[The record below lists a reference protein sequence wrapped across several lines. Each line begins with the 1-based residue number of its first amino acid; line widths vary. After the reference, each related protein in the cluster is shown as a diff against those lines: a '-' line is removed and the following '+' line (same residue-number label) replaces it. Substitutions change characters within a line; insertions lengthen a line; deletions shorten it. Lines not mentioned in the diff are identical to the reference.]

1 MTVITMLVGVALP
14 ALTGELIDELPM
26 AITTNT
32 TDDFLFLV
40 VVMVVLSALRFV
52 VGFLGSYQ
60 MSRVSNQLEADLRS
74 VIYNHLVTLS
84 FSFYDNIQT
93 GQVISRAN
101 SDIKAIQMFLMM
113 SPMLLTTLLS
123 LSLIHISE
131 PTDRG

>member
-1 MTVITMLVGVALP
+1 MTVLTMLVSIALP
-14 ALTGELIDELPM
+14 ALTGKVIDELPK
-26 AITTNT
+26 AITEQQP
-32 TDDFLFLV
+32 DHFLSLV
-40 VVMVVLSALRFV
+40 IVMITLSALRFV
-52 VGFLGSYQ
+52 FSFLGTYQ

-113 SPMLLTTLLS
+113 SQGGEM
-123 LSLIHISE
+123 
-131 PTDRG
+131 